1 MPKISAMLS
10 YRMRKTLN
18 RLHNRRN
25 GDNQRQTSY
34 VPLSRLRKSRKTKE
48 IVVYST
54 VSFFFGLYFPFDKE
68 KIKISHLNT
77 QD

>member
-10 YRMRKTLN
+10 YRMRKTSN

-34 VPLSRLRKSRKTKE
+34 VPLSRRRKSRKTKK
-48 IVVYST
+48 IVAYST
-54 VSFFFGLYFPFDKE
+54 VGFFFGLYFPFDKE